1 MRDACI
7 RDCSR
12 IDTVPSHAL
21 ILTPEEIDWSA
32 LEEYK
37 EEEEDREG
45 DHHCQGGV
53 DDPAVDGLDADAE
66 KEDGDGEADED
77 RCDSVEELA

>member
-7 RDCSR
+7 GDCSR
-12 IDTVPSHAL
+12 IDAVPSHAL
-21 ILTPEEIDWSA
+21 ILTPEEIDWST
-32 LEEYK
+32 LEEY
-37 EEEEDREG
+37 EEEVEDSEE

-53 DDPAVDGLDADAE
+53 DDPAVYRLDADAE

-77 RCDSVEELA
+77 RCDNVEELA